1 MPRRPRRKA
10 ALGSVSR
17 SPASDASAPSPVQ
30 GLDEGCCFDAEWATA
45 KGEKSRAM
53 GSASSSLAADAA
65 LPEAPQAPA
74 PRRLSLAVLVPCFNE
89 EATVAQVVEEFRAAL
104 PDATVYVY
112 DNASSDRTADRAR
125 AAGAVVRREEMPGK
139 GNVVRRMFAD
149 IDADVYLLVDG
160 DATYDAAR
168 APDLVKLLLSGP
180 YDLVNGA
187 RVPESAGV
195 YRQGHRVGNRL
206 LTGLIGFVF
215 GQRFVDILSGY
226 KAFSRRFVKTF
237 PALASGFEIETE
249 LTVHALDLRMPV
261 AEIPTPYRERIAGSM
276 SKLSTYR
283 DGLRILWMIVTL
295 AKEERPLP
303 FFGWISLVL
312 ALISLALGIPVVV
325 EFFRTGLV
333 PRLPTAVLSMGI
345 MVLSFLGLACGLI
358 LDTVTRGRREQKRLR
373 YLAFP
378 SVHGDGAGS

>member
-1 MPRRPRRKA
+1 
-10 ALGSVSR
+10 
-17 SPASDASAPSPVQ
+17 
-30 GLDEGCCFDAEWATA
+30 
-45 KGEKSRAM
+45 M